1 MKVEITKCLELF
13 KLYRPDI
20 AYVQG
25 MSYLAWMFL
34 IRMEGYQAFS
44 SFSNMILCDPFVH
57 SLYTFKGGN
66 IKKVIAF
73 FEECLSDKKTKLFKH
88 MKNMQVESELFI
100 IEWAFTLFSRAF
112 SLRLSSYLF
121 PYLRKIWDLWLCEGF
136 NVFFKVTMVIMEM
149 LEPEILELGENDKII
164 DLIRTQTHRLN
175 ETEFLKI
182 LQKQR
187 LFQDLVL

>member
-13 KLYRPDI
+13 KLYRTDI
-20 AYVQG
+20 GYVQG

-34 IRMEGYQAFS
+34 IRMEG
-44 SFSNMILCDPFVH
+44 M
-57 SLYTFKGGN
+57 
-66 IKKVIAF
+66 
-73 FEECLSDKKTKLFKH
+73 
-88 MKNMQVESELFI
+88 EL
-100 IEWAFTLFSRAF
+100 
-112 SLRLSSYLF
+112 
-121 PYLRKIWDLWLCEGF
+121 
-136 NVFFKVTMVIMEM
+136 

-164 DLIRTQTHRLN
+164 NLIRTQTHRLN